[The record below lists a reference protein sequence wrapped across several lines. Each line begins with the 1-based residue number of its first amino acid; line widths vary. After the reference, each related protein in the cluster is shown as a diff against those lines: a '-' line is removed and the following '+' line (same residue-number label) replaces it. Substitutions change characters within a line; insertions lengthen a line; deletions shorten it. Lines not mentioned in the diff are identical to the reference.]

1 MKSKS
6 LSIGQVAKQ
15 AGIGV
20 ETVRFYERR
29 GLLAEPD
36 RKASGYRQYDLAAVA
51 RLRFIRQAKEL
62 GFRLTEIKE
71 LLALWFDPA
80 AKCCDVRKKAQTKIA
95 EIDERI
101 ESLRIMKQALARVTA
116 QCERR
121 GSVAACPLFGG
132 LEPRST
138 GRSAK

>member
-1 MKSKS
+1 MKS
-6 LSIGQVAKQ
+6 LTIGQVAKQ
-15 AGIGV
+15 ASIGV

-36 RKASGYRQYDLAAVA
+36 RKASGYRQYDESAVA
-51 RLRFIRQAKEL
+51 RLQFIRQAKEL

-71 LLALWFDPA
+71 LLALWFDPHT
-80 AKCCDVRKKAQTKIA
+80 KCCDVRKKAQAKIV

-101 ESLRIMKQALARVTA
+101 ESLKVMKKALSRITT

-121 GSVAACPLFGG
+121 GSVAECPLFTS
-132 LEPRST
+132 LEPSSPRRSRT
-138 GRSAK
+138 